1 MVSDRNDNK
10 MSNNYKTEPKSQRIK
25 RTDATKSA
33 HAAARS
39 SEMHS
44 LEKLG
49 KRKELC
55 NKSHQNTSN
64 GNHICTVF
72 LCWLSQVYLSCFRVR
87 DRVHPVQFASLSQ
100 G

>member
-49 KRKELC
+49 RRKELC

-72 LCWLSQVYLSCFRVR
+72 CAGCPRYI
-87 DRVHPVQFASLSQ
+87 
-100 G
+100 